1 MNELCR
7 REAIPVTIGYMELY
21 CESFKASA
29 VSDLSEQPTV
39 SGGNVITNRSKK
51 STRLVFKGR
60 VYNETVPLQFLFIA
74 NTMDN
79 PSGYTIEYR
88 GMTFN
93 NCIIYGF
100 TVEDKGDDF
109 VYVSVTVATPDMIT
123 IKK

>member
-7 REAIPVTIGYMELY
+7 RESIPVTIGYMELY
-21 CESFKASA
+21 CESFKASS
-29 VSDLSEQPTV
+29 VSDLSEQSTV
-39 SGGNVITNRSKK
+39 SGENIITNRSRK

-60 VYNETVPLQFLFIA
+60 VYNETIPLQFLFIA

-88 GMTFN
+88 GMIFN

-109 VYVSVTVATPDMIT
+109 VYVSVTVATPDL
-123 IKK
+123 IKIKN

>member
-1 MNELCR
+1 MNGLSQ

-29 VSDLSEQPTV
+29 ITDLAEQPTV
-39 SGGNVITNRSKK
+39 SGDTYITNRCKK
-51 STRLVFKGR
+51 ATRLVFKGR
-60 VYNETVPLQFLFIA
+60 VYNESQPLRFLCIA
-74 NTMDN
+74 NTMNN

-88 GMTFN
+88 GMRFT

-109 VYVSVTVATPDMIT
+109 IYVSVTVATPDSII
-123 IKK
+123 IKQ

>member
-7 REAIPVTIGYMELY
+7 REAVPVTIGYMELY
-21 CESFKASA
+21 CESFKASS

-39 SGGNVITNRSKK
+39 SGDNLITNRAKK

-60 VYNETVPLQFLFIA
+60 VYNEQYPLQFLIIA
-74 NTMDN
+74 NTMGN

-88 GMTFN
+88 GMVFK

-109 VYVSVTVATPDMIT
+109 VYVSVTVATPDGIT
-123 IKK
+123 IKH

>member
-29 VSDLSEQPTV
+29 VSDLAEQPTV

-74 NTMDN
+74 NTMNN

-88 GMTFN
+88 GMIFK

-109 VYVSVTVATPDMIT
+109 VYVSVTVATPDIIT
-123 IKK
+123 VKK